1 MVKLFQD
8 CIPYGGTIMNFHLKI
23 RISATRLVGG
33 LVYLAVFSLLAGC
46 STIWMGRTG
55 DTAGYLEQIRN
66 DPDRLHAFVREMPK
80 GGDLHTHLSGV
91 PYAESFLKWA
101 AEDGM
106 CISTATWAITAETP
120 CAEGSRLVA
129 DILADARLYD
139 QAIDGL
145 SMRDFP
151 LISPKFGHDHF
162 FNAFALFGTVSER
175 HKGEMLAEAA
185 RRAAADNTDYL
196 ELMITLQSDPLAEAA
211 AKVVWTGDMET
222 DYRNLLSGLHGPL
235 TDGTAEVDRLFA
247 EERQLLSCDGASPEP
262 ACRVTIRFV
271 QQGIRTSSHQK
282 VFASL
287 ILGSEL
293 AKRDPRVVGV
303 DLVAPEDAAPA
314 LANYDLHMQM
324 LAFLK
329 KKYPSLKISLHAGE
343 IAANFVEPK
352 YLTSHIN
359 KAVKVAGAQR
369 IGHGVDLR
377 NENDWQDLLAIMARE
392 RIGISILLTSNAQ
405 ILGVSGEDHPF
416 RSYLDAGVP
425 VMLASDDQ
433 GLSRG
438 SHTAEFERAITTYGL
453 KWEEVKQLIRNSMDQ
468 AFVHGNGLWQIAGDY
483 SRLVDACAADL
494 PSNDTLSNDCTTYL
508 QANDKASE
516 QWRLEKRLAA
526 FESRGWQ

>member
-1 MVKLFQD
+1 
-8 CIPYGGTIMNFHLKI
+8 MNFHLKI
-23 RISATRLVGG
+23 WISAARLVGG
-33 LVYLAVFSLLAGC
+33 LGFLAVFSFLAGC
-46 STIWMGRTG
+46 STIWMGKPG
-55 DTAGYLEQIRN
+55 DPADYLEQVRN
-66 DPDRLHAFVREMPK
+66 DPARLHAFVQEMPK

-106 CISTATWAITAETP
+106 CISTKTWAITSAP
-120 CAEGSRLVA
+120 CVDGSRLVN
-129 DILADARLYD
+129 DVVADARLYD

-151 LISPKFGHDHF
+151 LASPAFGHDHF
-162 FNAFALFGTVSER
+162 FKAFALFGTVSDN

-185 RRAAADNTDYL
+185 RRAATDNTDYL

-211 AKVVWTGDMET
+211 AKVAWTGDMET
-222 DYRNLLSGLHGPL
+222 DYRNLLAGMQGPVAN
-235 TDGTAEVDRLFA
+235 GAAEVDTLFA
-247 EERQLLSCDGASPEP
+247 EERQLLSCDGATPEP

-293 AKRDPRVVGV
+293 AKHDPRVVGV

-329 KKYPSLKISLHAGE
+329 KKYPTLKISLHAGE
-343 IAANFVEPK
+343 ITANFVEPQH
-352 YLTSHIN
+352 LTSHIN

-377 NENDWQDLLAIMARE
+377 NENGWQDLLAVMARE
-392 RIGISILLTSNAQ
+392 RIGVAILVTSNAQ

-438 SHTAEFERAITTYGL
+438 SHSAEFERAITTYGL
-453 KWEEVKQLIRNSMDQ
+453 QWGQVKQLIRNSMDQ
-468 AFVHGNGLWQIAGDY
+468 AFIHGKGLWRIPGDY
-483 SRLVDACAADL
+483 SRVVDACAPDL
-494 PSNDTLSNDCTTYL
+494 HSEDEVSPECDAFLRTN
-508 QANDKASE
+508 AKAAE
-516 QWRLEKRLAA
+516 QWRLERRLAD
-526 FESRGWQ
+526 FEDRQWQ